1 MLRDNKKLISIIA
14 IVAAIISLLTIS
26 IVAFLYFKDN
36 STITNGEKCKQV
48 TNDFMGKYGPTVDV
62 EFPVCNLP
70 KDDKY
75 RGS

>member
-1 MLRDNKKLISIIA
+1 MFRNNKKLISVTM
-14 IVAAIISLLTIS
+14 IVIAIISLLTIS
-26 IVAFLYFKDN
+26 IIAFLYFKGN

-48 TNDFMGKYGPTVDV
+48 TKDFMGKYGPTVDV